1 MKMSFNKIIK
11 SWKRIPYFL
20 NFYVEEKDK
29 DVSDKSL
36 EETLESINTYIE
48 DTEFHEKIHCFIS
61 QLFKIPSMIV
71 YNAKYNSKTESV
83 FCWALCRPL
92 IQGSLLKFI
101 LMDTIH
107 FCWDLLTDCID
118 SFSYRKFKSI
128 HIRSPVELIKSF
140 LRGMLEYLK
149 YGNQLKTQIYHSFDE
164 IKNTSDRMF
173 LDEIE
178 RYKKGIYSY

>member
-1 MKMSFNKIIK
+1 MQFNNIIR

-36 EETLESINTYIE
+36 EETLESINTFIE
-48 DTEFHEKIHCFIS
+48 ETEFHEKMHCFIS
-61 QLFKIPSMIV
+61 RLFKIPSMIV
-71 YNAKYNSKTESV
+71 YNAKYKSKTETV
-83 FCWALCRPL
+83 ICWALCRPL
-92 IQGSLLKFI
+92 IPGSLLKFI

-118 SFSYRKFKSI
+118 SIINPNPKAI
-128 HIRSPVELIKSF
+128 HIRNPMELIKSF

-149 YGNQLKTQIYHSFDE
+149 YGNQLKTQIYYSFDG
-164 IKNTSDRMF
+164 IRNNSRRIF
-173 LDEIE
+173 FDEMANHKE
-178 RYKKGIYSY
+178 GIYFN